1 MAMWQQQL
9 VHLIKKEFTL
19 EFRQK
24 ASLGGILVYVVATI
38 FISALSFNKIIAPA
52 VWNALFWIIFLF
64 SAITICGKSFSR
76 EGGGSALNNY
86 VLYKP
91 LVFISSKLIYNFIF
105 LFAVSLI
112 TLFFYSWFIGYL
124 VDNIAL
130 FILVLFLASVGFS
143 GILTLMSAIASK
155 AENNFTLVSILSFPV
170 LIPVLVMV
178 LRISKQAID
187 GLSWSVSYDFL
198 MILSAINVICL
209 VLTML
214 LFPYLWRA

>member
-1 MAMWQQQL
+1 MQRAQF
-9 VHLIKKEFTL
+9 VELIKKEFML

-24 ASLGGILVYVVATI
+24 ASLGGIMVYVVATI

-52 VWNALFWIIFLF
+52 TWNALFWIIFLF
-64 SAITICGKSFSR
+64 SAITICGKSFAR
-76 EGGGSALNNY
+76 ENGGAALNNY
-86 VLYKP
+86 VLYNP
-91 LVFISSKLIYNFIF
+91 FVFISSKLVYNFFF
-105 LFAVSLI
+105 LFSVSLI

-124 VDNIAL
+124 VSNFTL
-130 FILVLFLASVGFS
+130 FLLVLFLASAGFS
-143 GILTLMSAIASK
+143 GILTLMSAIASR

-178 LRISKQAID
+178 LRLSKQAID

-198 MILSAINVICL
+198 MILSAINVIAI
-209 VLTML
+209 VLTLL